1 MLLAFGIT
9 FELPIVIFFLGRM
22 GVVSYEFLA
31 RNRKYALLICFII
44 GAIFSPPDVI
54 SQTVL
59 AVPMFILY
67 EVGIWL
73 TYFFGKKKVPVEAE
87 TASIP

>member
-1 MLLAFGIT
+1 MVGY
-9 FELPIVIFFLGRM
+9 EL
-22 GVVSYEFLA
+22 LA
-31 RNRKYALLICFII
+31 RNRKYALLICFIL
-44 GAIFSPPDVI
+44 GAIFSPPDVV

-73 TYFFGKKKVPVEAE
+73 AYFFGKKKVPVADEPAAADA
-87 TASIP
+87 T